1 MTGQIR
7 VPSGGEQP
15 AGATPAGGHADAG
28 RHPQAGQ
35 GDQPGSAG
43 AVQVDEDEAVQVDE
57 AAAGTVQ
64 VSADELAA
72 LRSQL
77 EERTGDLQR
86 ITAEYSNYRR
96 RVERDRQA
104 VIASAKAQVAG
115 ELLTVLD
122 DIERAEAH
130 GDLSGAFKVVADKLV
145 AGLTVQ
151 GLEAYGTTGDEFDP
165 DVHEAVQHNTS
176 PDVQGPTVTAVLR
189 RGYRFG
195 ERVLRPAMVAVTDAE
210 PSAEPAAD
218 PEALSRDAARSAP
231 GTGAPGD
238 AGRPVSGD
246 TGEPAGGDS
255 GGRFGGNLGGNGGPP
270 GGPAGGSG
278 PGRER

>member
-7 VPSGGEQP
+7 VPSGGDQP
-15 AGATPAGGHADAG
+15 TGAGSAGGPDAD
-28 RHPQAGQ
+28 RHPQA
-35 GDQPGSAG
+35 DSAG
-43 AVQVDEDEAVQVDE
+43 GVQVDE
-57 AAAGTVQ
+57 AAAGTVE
-64 VSADELAA
+64 VSADELAT

-145 AGLTVQ
+145 AGLTAQ
-151 GLEAYGTTGDEFDP
+151 GLESYGATGDEFDP
-165 DVHEAVQHNTS
+165 DVHEAVQHSTS
-176 PDVQGPTVTAVLR
+176 PEVQGPTVTTVLR

-210 PSAEPAAD
+210 PSAA
-218 PEALSRDAARSAP
+218 PEVTSRDAARSAP
-231 GTGAPGD
+231 GTASPGD
-238 AGRPVSGD
+238 SAGGAGGD
-246 TGEPAGGDS
+246 TG
-255 GGRFGGNLGGNGGPP
+255 GRFDGNGGPP
-270 GGPAGGSG
+270 GGPD
-278 PGRER
+278 PGQEH

>member
-7 VPSGGEQP
+7 VPSGGDQP
-15 AGATPAGGHADAG
+15 TGAGSAGGHPDAG
-28 RHPQAGQ
+28 RHPQG
-35 GDQPGSAG
+35 GSAG
-43 AVQVDEDEAVQVDE
+43 GVQVEE
-57 AAAGTVQ
+57 AAAGTVE

-86 ITAEYSNYRR
+86 VSAEYSNYRR

-145 AGLTVQ
+145 SGLTAQ
-151 GLEAYGTTGDEFDP
+151 GLESYGATGDEFDP
-165 DVHEAVQHNTS
+165 DVHEAVQHTTS
-176 PDVQGPTVTAVLR
+176 PEVQGPTVTAVLR

-210 PSAEPAAD
+210 PAAEPPAEPAAT
-218 PEALSRDAARSAP
+218 SRDAARSGP
-231 GTGAPGD
+231 GTPAPGD
-238 AGRPVSGD
+238 SDAPIGADSG
-246 TGEPAGGDS
+246 GNGSPPGAPAGG
-255 GGRFGGNLGGNGGPP
+255 PEP
-270 GGPAGGSG
+270 GQY
-278 PGRER
+278 